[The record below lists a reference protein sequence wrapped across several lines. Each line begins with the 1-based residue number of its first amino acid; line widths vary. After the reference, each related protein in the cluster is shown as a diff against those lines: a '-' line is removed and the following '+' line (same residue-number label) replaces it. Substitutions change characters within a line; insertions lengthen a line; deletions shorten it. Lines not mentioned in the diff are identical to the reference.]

1 MMLAVCKQQRYD
13 LDSYLDP
20 NHPLQKAIYEKHVE
34 LCECKKSDI
43 VLSYDGCNA
52 PIYAMPLK
60 NIALGYLNLFLD
72 KKYEFL
78 KDAYL
83 KCPDIMGGEKRTDS
97 VIIKKGE
104 GKLIAKVGA
113 GGFLAILNLESKE
126 VLLIK
131 MTTEDYKARE
141 FSAQAMLLKLGWI
154 KEKFADT
161 SIKTSSGIYLG
172 EWEFTR

>member
-1 MMLAVCKQQRYD
+1 
-13 LDSYLDP
+13 
-20 NHPLQKAIYEKHVE
+20 
-34 LCECKKSDI
+34 
-43 VLSYDGCNA
+43 
-52 PIYAMPLK
+52 
-60 NIALGYLNLFLD
+60 
-72 KKYEFL
+72 
-78 KDAYL
+78 
-83 KCPDIMGGEKRTDS
+83 
-97 VIIKKGE
+97 
-104 GKLIAKVGA
+104 
-113 GGFLAILNLESKE
+113 LESKE